1 MRAFPKLT
9 EEQLKDALGERFN
22 PDSTYECVHTREQ
35 KQAQR
40 KGWHFTGA
48 TVDLGNTGER
58 ALYLVPGVAGP
69 RDSESA
75 PAAGGPSESSEP
87 TPTPTPAPKK
97 KKVVVK
103 KKAKT
108 TLKKFIAEKEK
119 RDGGSSGS
127 GEE

>member
-22 PDSTYECVHTREQ
+22 PDSTYKCVHTREQ

-87 TPTPTPAPKK
+87 TPPPTPAPKK
-97 KKVVVK
+97 KKPPTK
-103 KKAKT
+103 KKASA
-108 TLKKFIAEKEK
+108 KKKPAARKK
-119 RDGGSSGS
+119 S
-127 GEE
+127 